1 MGRGKS
7 VSNTRERKAKQRLVI
22 KLGSSTLTAG
32 TARISRGKIEDI
44 SRQIVSLRDNYE
56 IVLVSSGAIAAARHY
71 IAVNHWEMLE
81 TKQAMAAIGQP
92 LLLHIYQEV
101 FRDFDIRSAQCL
113 LTYRDFSNPVAEEN
127 TRNTLNDL
135 LAHGYLPI
143 VNENDTVAT
152 EEIEFGDND
161 KLSAYVAGLLQA
173 DVLILASD
181 IDGLY
186 TKNPHKHPEAEL
198 ISEVTD
204 LDVACSMI
212 DERDSDLGTGGMTSK
227 LQAAKICRQAGVD
240 MWIVNGGRVNFIADA
255 INGVQGC
262 TRFNFS

>member
-1 MGRGKS
+1 MSEKS
-7 VSNTRERKAKQRLVI
+7 RKRLVL

-32 TARISRGKIEDI
+32 TDRISRGKVEDI
-44 SRQIVSLRDNYE
+44 ARQIVSLRDEYE
-56 IVLVSSGAIAAARHY
+56 IVLVSSGAIAAARHF
-71 IAVNHWEMLE
+71 IAVNNWELLE
-81 TKQAMAAIGQP
+81 SKQAMAAIGQP
-92 LLLHIYQEV
+92 LLLQIYQEI

-152 EEIEFGDND
+152 EELEFGDND

-181 IDGLY
+181 IDGLF
-186 TKNPHKHPEAEL
+186 TGNPHTDPEAEF
-198 ISEVTD
+198 ISEVNN
-204 LDVACSMI
+204 LDVARSMI
-212 DERDSDLGTGGMTSK
+212 DERSSDLGTGGMTSK
-227 LQAAKICRQAGVD
+227 LQAAEICQQAGVEL
-240 MWIVNGGRVNFIADA
+240 WIVNGGRSNFISDA
-255 INGVQGC
+255 ISGA
-262 TRFNFS
+262 TRFTRFDFS

>member
-1 MGRGKS
+1 MNNS
-7 VSNTRERKAKQRLVI
+7 QDHKAKQRLVI

-32 TARISRGKIEDI
+32 TERISRGKIEDI
-44 SRQIVSLRDNYE
+44 SRQIVSLQEDYE
-56 IVLVSSGAIAAARHY
+56 IILVSSGAIAAARHN
-71 IAVNHWEMLE
+71 IAVNHWQMLE
-81 TKQAMAAIGQP
+81 SKQAMAAIGQP

-113 LTYRDFSNPVAEEN
+113 LTYRDFSNPIAEEN

-173 DVLILASD
+173 DILMLASD
-181 IDGLY
+181 IDGLF
-186 TKNPHKHPEAEL
+186 TANPHENPDAEF
-198 ISEVTD
+198 ISEVSD
-204 LDVACSMI
+204 LVVAREMI
-212 DERDSDLGTGGMTSK
+212 DERDSDIGTGGMTSK
-227 LQAAKICRQAGVD
+227 LQAAEICQQAGIE
-240 MWIVNGGRVNFIADA
+240 MWIVNGGRADFITDSISGARR
-255 INGVQGC
+255 C
-262 TRFNFS
+262 TKFKFA